1 MDSWKSKICP
11 VFVQA
16 IPQVSPCMYITVSV
30 AWTNI
35 GQILDPQI
43 LIYPYF
49 VHVMSQ
55 DCPTLEMEIGPR
67 PTARPL
73 PTPCPLR
80 LGPRFVQG
88 LSQGSSRFTLSGQGL
103 GSGRVM
109 GRGPFLRLEN
119 LKTSCGHSLD
129 ILWIFIQYLTKI
141 CSTLE
146 YCDVHTFSHNCVTW
160 TKGGQKVDTLDISMS
175 LVIVQLLSCF
185 RVTRWQTVKS

>member
-1 MDSWKSKICP
+1 MDNL
-11 VFVQA
+11 
-16 IPQVSPCMYITVSV
+16 
-30 AWTNI
+30 WTH
-35 GQILDPQI
+35 GSL
-43 LIYPYF
+43 
-49 VHVMSQ
+49 
-55 DCPTLEMEIGPR
+55 
-67 PTARPL
+67 
-73 PTPCPLR
+73 
-80 LGPRFVQG
+80 RFVQY
-88 LSQGSSRFTLSGQGL
+88 LSKLFHKSPHACISQYQWSRFTLSGQGL

-119 LKTSCGHSLD
+119 LKTSCGHRLD